1 MVATAQPDKLW
12 DPIAARWAPTHG
24 AAILSESSRQGR
36 ALSEALPATSSS
48 TARAVSLSLAVHR
61 QSGNLTASDAAHQI
75 PMHKAHAL
83 LACRQ
88 Q

>member
-1 MVATAQPDKLW
+1 MLE
-12 DPIAARWAPTHG
+12 R
-24 AAILSESSRQGR
+24 RQDCVFRGR
-36 ALSEALPATSSS
+36 QKPPENS
-48 TARAVSLSLAVHR
+48 VSLCDVFHLVTSFKCSSLAFNR

-88 Q
+88 QR